1 MRTLQSIHSLKK
13 YTLLAT
19 ALCALLVITDCGSS
33 YTAPHNP
40 PPPPPATTVT
50 VMPATATVF
59 RGETVQF
66 SAQVSGPSDKTI
78 TWSVPPGFG
87 SIDSTG
93 LYTASSDYGGGS
105 IDVTATS
112 NAVPGKSGTAVVTLP
127 LITFLIAPDAVDI
140 KPGSNSAFSATLKG
154 LASAEVSWAVQGAG
168 GGSISSAGV
177 YTAPAT
183 EGVYHIVATSTANG
197 NYRATAVAV
206 VSITAA
212 FTPTGDTGHPRAFHT
227 TTFLPNGKVLV
238 AGGYVYEA
246 YCLAGVASAELY
258 DPDAGSFSSTGTMSA
273 RRYAQTATRLANGDV
288 LITGGFTYDQSS
300 CSDMD
305 ASPAVKSAELY
316 DHVHGS
322 FQPTGSMAEERGG
335 HTATLLADGKVLIAG
350 GGKDDGGF
358 SQLGEGSVAAEVYDP
373 ATGTFISTGNMTEGR
388 VGHTAT
394 LLGDGKVLITGGW
407 TSAGPIGGAEL
418 YDPSTGAFSP
428 TGTMTSARGSHTA
441 TLLHDGR
448 VLITGGAF
456 DQTDAGSDT
465 SEIYDPNTGSFV
477 ATGNLEVARRLHT
490 ATLLPNGTVLVVGGG
505 SKAAELYDPAT
516 SSFSPVGITEVS
528 RSAHSATLLQNGR
541 VIVVGGF
548 ELQDPV
554 SPLATAELYQ

>member
-1 MRTLQSIHSLKK
+1 
-13 YTLLAT
+13 
-19 ALCALLVITDCGSS
+19 
-33 YTAPHNP
+33 
-40 PPPPPATTVT
+40 
-50 VMPATATVF
+50 
-59 RGETVQF
+59 
-66 SAQVSGPSDKTI
+66 
-78 TWSVPPGFG
+78 
-87 SIDSTG
+87 
-93 LYTASSDYGGGS
+93 
-105 IDVTATS
+105 
-112 NAVPGKSGTAVVTLP
+112 
-127 LITFLIAPDAVDI
+127 
-140 KPGSNSAFSATLKG
+140 
-154 LASAEVSWAVQGAG
+154 
-168 GGSISSAGV
+168 
-177 YTAPAT
+177 
-183 EGVYHIVATSTANG
+183 
-197 NYRATAVAV
+197 
-206 VSITAA
+206 
-212 FTPTGDTGHPRAFHT
+212 
-227 TTFLPNGKVLV
+227 
-238 AGGYVYEA
+238 
-246 YCLAGVASAELY
+246 
-258 DPDAGSFSSTGTMSA
+258 
-273 RRYAQTATRLANGDV
+273 
-288 LITGGFTYDQSS
+288 
-300 CSDMD
+300 MD